1 MKGPSKN
8 IDFNDFIDAE
18 TVFDDVTS
26 ENIKFEDVGKNQ
38 MEFVTKLS
46 ITLLI
51 KELII
56 GGHKSD
62 NELRETENHT
72 KCYKSRE
79 EATKF
84 CHEFFK

>member
-62 NELRETENHT
+62 N
-72 KCYKSRE
+72 
-79 EATKF
+79 
-84 CHEFFK
+84 

>member
-46 ITLLI
+46 ITLRI

-62 NELRETENHT
+62 N
-72 KCYKSRE
+72 
-79 EATKF
+79 
-84 CHEFFK
+84 

>member
-51 KELII
+51 KESII

-62 NELRETENHT
+62 N
-72 KCYKSRE
+72 
-79 EATKF
+79 
-84 CHEFFK
+84 

>member
-18 TVFDDVTS
+18 TVFDDITS

-62 NELRETENHT
+62 N
-72 KCYKSRE
+72 
-79 EATKF
+79 
-84 CHEFFK
+84 

>member
-18 TVFDDVTS
+18 TVFNDVTS

-62 NELRETENHT
+62 N
-72 KCYKSRE
+72 
-79 EATKF
+79 
-84 CHEFFK
+84 

>member
-38 MEFVTKLS
+38 MEFLTKLS

-62 NELRETENHT
+62 N
-72 KCYKSRE
+72 
-79 EATKF
+79 
-84 CHEFFK
+84 

>member
-1 MKGPSKN
+1 MKGPRKN

-62 NELRETENHT
+62 N
-72 KCYKSRE
+72 
-79 EATKF
+79 
-84 CHEFFK
+84 